1 VQSVYKVYICWNV
14 ARQVFFNFYNTLI

>member
-14 ARQVFFNFYNTLI
+14 ERQVFFNFYNTLI